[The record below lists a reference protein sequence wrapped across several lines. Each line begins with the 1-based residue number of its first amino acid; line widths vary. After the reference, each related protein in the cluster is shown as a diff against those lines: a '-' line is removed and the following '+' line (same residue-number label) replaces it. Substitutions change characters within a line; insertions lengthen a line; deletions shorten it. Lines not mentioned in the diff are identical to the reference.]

1 VGVPV
6 AAEMTERLGVPVY
19 ADNDANLGVLAEVT
33 FGAGRGCTEAAYLKI
48 SSGIGAGLYM
58 DGRIFRGGNGTAGEI
73 GHVIL
78 DEDGLVC
85 RCGNRGCLETLAGE
99 QGIVDALRRSHGPD
113 LDLARV
119 LELAKSGD
127 IGCARMIADAGAAIG
142 RAAASLCNL
151 FNPQR
156 VIVGGSLSPAGDLL
170 LDPLRNSIERYAI
183 PSAARDVQIVPGELG
198 ARTETL
204 GALALVI
211 AESERLVG
219 GASAHPPASTVV
231 GA

>member
-1 VGVPV
+1 
-6 AAEMTERLGVPVY
+6 
-19 ADNDANLGVLAEVT
+19 
-33 FGAGRGCTEAAYLKI
+33 
-48 SSGIGAGLYM
+48 
-58 DGRIFRGGNGTAGEI
+58 
-73 GHVIL
+73 
-78 DEDGLVC
+78 
-85 RCGNRGCLETLAGE
+85 
-99 QGIVDALRRSHGPD
+99 
-113 LDLARV
+113 V
-119 LELAKSGD
+119 LELAKGGD

-219 GASAHPPASTVV
+219 GASTHPPASTAV